1 MREGAVFKL
10 ASLYMVPRRRTNGTF
25 AAPPVGE
32 IYEIEPIFF

>member
-10 ASLYMVPRRRTNGTF
+10 ASLYTFPRRRTNGTF

-32 IYEIEPIFF
+32 IYATEQIFL